1 MADQYTWEKA
11 NQAGYKTTLQQL
23 TRQTIA
29 DGWLL
34 NSDVIETYSS
44 RDKYINDNLNKETA
58 SANSVFNTVKN
69 NSATNWANSAIIGF
83 SAYNVNTTKKTGL
96 SNAAATMHVNAKY
109 PNLMTVTP
117 KKLGGASNYN
127 TMYFEINSA
136 FGLSY
141 HKYAH
146 EIAQHNSYQYD
157 FDDYDSTDFYVRPSI
172 VFGDNCTANEH
183 AVTMVNSEARNNG
196 FAAFDS
202 YAENGCVALVNSY
215 AYTNANMVGF
225 ALVDST
231 INNGGSV
238 TGTTVSFV
246 NSNVDGAGMNIAG
259 VNSYSNK
266 YHSITLVNS
275 TNRNESNGINLVFS
289 HDAGS
294 CGYGACNCSAVH
306 GTSVAFQNC
315 KSITGTSLA
324 MNNVISAHSL
334 SFALN
339 NVSGVTTCFAINGCS
354 GAAGSMLMNNCG
366 FCTAGNLLLNN
377 CSGAGSN
384 NIGINNVHN
393 VGANNIM
400 INSCSSIGYSAVTIN
415 EVYNAN
421 GAAAADYRGGLMIN
435 GVNNANGSML
445 ISDVHNVGANYC
457 IMIDN
462 CASAYINGR
471 TLYTN
476 KYVNGAFNAKDV
488 HNCSTNFATIDV
500 HDTNCDFAAL
510 HVASAGNAALILR
523 HSEPK
528 DVAEFNWTSLEGLH
542 NSEGKSVAMSYS
554 MARGHSV
561 ALVSSYANSRS
572 VALYNST
579 ANLNSIAIY
588 NSSAQAFQLAM
599 ANNKLIYNAD
609 ADTVNG
615 VNINVHVMLQRNTP
629 ATVNVFNSS
638 VTHLFIV

>member
-23 TRQTIA
+23 SRKTIA
-29 DGWLL
+29 DGALL
-34 NSDVIETYSS
+34 NSYVIETFSG

-69 NSATNWANSAIIGF
+69 NSATNWANSAIVGF
-83 SAYNVNTTKKTGL
+83 SAYNVNTTKKVGL
-96 SNAAATMHVNAKY
+96 PNAAATFHVNAKY

-117 KKLGGASNYN
+117 KKLGSVAVYN
-127 TMYFEINSA
+127 TMYFAINSA

-146 EIAQHNSYQYD
+146 EIAQNNEYYHD
-157 FDDYDSTDFYVRPSI
+157 FDDYSRTDSYERPSI
-172 VFGDNCTANEH
+172 VFGDNCTAYEH
-183 AVTMVNSEARNNG
+183 AFTMVNSEARNNG

-202 YAENGCVALVNSY
+202 YARNGCVALINSY

-231 INNGGSV
+231 INNGGGSV

-246 NSNVDGAGMNIAG
+246 NSNVDNAGLNIAG

-275 TNRNESNGINLVFS
+275 TNRDEANGINLVYS
-289 HDAGS
+289 NDAGS
-294 CGYGACNCSAVH
+294 CSYGACKCSAVH

-324 MNNVISAHSL
+324 MNNVTSAHML

-339 NVSGVTTCFAINGCS
+339 NVSGVTTCFAINGCT

-377 CSGAGSN
+377 CSGAGIN
-384 NIGINNVHN
+384 NVCINNVHN
-393 VGANNIM
+393 VGTHNIM
-400 INSCSSIGYSAVTIN
+400 INSCSAVGYSAVTIN
-415 EVYNAN
+415 DVYNVN
-421 GAAAADYRGGLMIN
+421 GDSTNGGGLMIN
-435 GVNNANGSML
+435 GVDNANGSMF
-445 ISDVHNVGANYC
+445 INNVHNIGANGC
-457 IMIDN
+457 IMMDN
-462 CASAYINGR
+462 CASAGVNGR
-471 TLYTN
+471 TLYTGKALYGN
-476 KYVNGAFNAKDV
+476 FIAKDV
-488 HNCSTNFATIDV
+488 HNCYTTFATIDV
-500 HDTNCDFAAL
+500 HDTDCNFAAL

-528 DVAEFNWTSLEGLH
+528 DVTEFNWPDVEGRH
-542 NSEGKSVAMSYS
+542 NSNGQSVAMSYS
-554 MARGHSV
+554 IARGHSV
-561 ALVSSYANSRS
+561 ALVSSYANNLS

-579 ANLNSIAIY
+579 ANTNSIAIY
-588 NSSAQAFQLAM
+588 NSSAQALQIAM
-599 ANNKLIYNAD
+599 ANNKLKYSL
-609 ADTVNG
+609 DTDKVNG
-615 VNINVHVMLQRNTP
+615 VNIDVHVMLQRNIP
-629 ATVNVFNSS
+629 ATVDAFNSR

>member
-29 DGWLL
+29 DGSLL
-34 NSDVIETYSS
+34 NSDLIETYSS

-83 SAYNVNTTKKTGL
+83 SAYNVNTTKKVGL
-96 SNAAATMHVNAKY
+96 QNAAATLHVNAKY
-109 PNLMTVTP
+109 PSLMTVTP
-117 KKLGGASNYN
+117 KKLGSVANYN

-146 EIAQHNSYQYD
+146 EIAQNNEYYHD
-157 FDDYDSTDFYVRPSI
+157 FDDYSKTDSYERPSI
-172 VFGDNCTANEH
+172 VFGDNCTAYEH
-183 AVTMVNSEARNNG
+183 AFTMVNSEARNNG

-202 YAENGCVALVNSY
+202 YARNGCVALINSY

-231 INNGGSV
+231 INNGGSSV

-246 NSNVDGAGMNIAG
+246 NSNVDNAGLNIAG

-275 TNRNESNGINLVFS
+275 TNRDEANGINLLNS

-294 CGYGACNCSAVH
+294 CSYGACNCSAVH

-324 MNNVISAHSL
+324 MNNVTSAHML

-339 NVSGVTTCFAINGCS
+339 NVSGVTTCFAINGCT
-354 GAAGSMLMNNCG
+354 GGAGSMLMNNCG

-377 CSGAGSN
+377 CSGVGNN

-393 VGANNIM
+393 VGQHNVM
-400 INSCSSIGYSAVTIN
+400 INSCSSVGYSAVTIN
-415 EVYNAN
+415 DVYNVN
-421 GAAAADYRGGLMIN
+421 GESHGGGLMIN
-435 GVNNANGSML
+435 GVNNANGAML
-445 ISDVHNVGANYC
+445 INNVHNIGADGC
-457 IMIDN
+457 IVLDN
-462 CASAYINGR
+462 CASAGVNGR
-471 TLYTN
+471 TLYTGKALYGN
-476 KYVNGAFNAKDV
+476 FIAKDV
-488 HNCSTNFATIDV
+488 HNCYTTFAAIDV
-500 HDTNCDFAAL
+500 HDTDCNFAAL
-510 HVASAGNAALILR
+510 HVVSAGAAALILR

-528 DVAEFNWTSLEGLH
+528 DVTEFNWPNVEGLH
-542 NSEGKSVAMSYS
+542 NSDGSSVAMSYS
-554 MARGHSV
+554 IARGHSV
-561 ALVSSYANSRS
+561 ALVSSYANNLS

-579 ANLNSIAIY
+579 ANTNSVAIY
-588 NSSAQAFQLAM
+588 NSSAQAFQIAM
-599 ANNKLIYNAD
+599 ANNKLKYNL
-609 ADTVNG
+609 DTDEVNG
-615 VNINVHVMLQRNTP
+615 VNIDVHVMLQRNTP
-629 ATVNVFNSS
+629 ATVNAFNSR